1 MDLNTRWETVSVAS
15 LLSFIPP
22 SHMVVPSREMNINLS
37 HYNSAMSNLMEV
49 NPISEDINMDKPR
62 SRSLSS
68 SPNVSRGMS
77 THSDILSIPYVN
89 RIEAQNND
97 PLVQSN

>member
-22 SHMVVPSREMNINLS
+22 SHMVVPSREIANINLS
-37 HYNSAMSNLMEV
+37 YYNSAMSNLMEV
-49 NPISEDINMDKPR
+49 NPISEDINVDEPR
-62 SRSLSS
+62 GRSLSL

-89 RIEAQNND
+89 RIEAQNNN
-97 PLVQSN
+97 PS